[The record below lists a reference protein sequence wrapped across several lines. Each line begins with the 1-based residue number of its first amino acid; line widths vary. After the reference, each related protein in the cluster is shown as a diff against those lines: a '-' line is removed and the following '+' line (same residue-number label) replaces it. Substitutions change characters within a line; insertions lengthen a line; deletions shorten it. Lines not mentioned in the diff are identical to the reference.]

1 MGNPGLEPWP
11 CRLSGEEVND
21 PYLVLDQLFDF
32 AHLPQVRGFLWDWLR
47 LTVTGGYNRKAGFRS
62 RSSVL
67 ITYEFMEK
75 LVEAAHILHVR
86 RKVEGEGQKAV
97 PLREESLKEQ
107 VDRIV
112 KLLQPAQ
119 VYFLGEARQTIAIRD
134 VPERSPTSNFKPP
147 STAEDLPQAQ
157 QTSSGRHRLA
167 EGAANF
173 FLALM
178 PPGGR
183 SMQEYESLVENSRP
197 LLPMTVMVKSIAQV
211 NRLRKEGNPFFIKNC
226 TPDRLVYDSGSAL
239 LAEPPALDEE
249 LLQKKAR
256 SDFDRWFEK
265 AAGFLSGAKGFME
278 MGQNS
283 LAAFML
289 HQSAE
294 HALTAV
300 LLSATGYREATH
312 NLHKL
317 LQYISLYAPGV
328 AEAFS
333 FTPEE
338 HGLFRQLQKAYT
350 EARYKESYEIS
361 NEGLALL
368 FRKVSCLH
376 EAALRGKA

>member
-1 MGNPGLEPWP
+1 MSNPGLEPRP

-67 ITYEFMEK
+67 IMYEFMER
-75 LVEAAHILHVR
+75 LVEAAHILYVR
-86 RKVEGEGQKAV
+86 RKAEGERQKAV
-97 PLREESLKEQ
+97 SLGEDAVQEQ

-112 KLLQPAQ
+112 NLLQPAQ
-119 VYFLGEARQTIAIRD
+119 VYFLGRTRQAIAQGAL
-134 VPERSPTSNFKPP
+134 TSNY
-147 STAEDLPQAQ
+147 
-157 QTSSGRHRLA
+157 
-167 EGAANF
+167 
-173 FLALM
+173 FLAFM
-178 PPGGR
+178 QPSGR
-183 SMQEYESLVENSRP
+183 SMQEYESMVDNSQP
-197 LLPMTVMVKSIAQV
+197 SLPMTVMVKSIAQV
-211 NRLRKEGNPFFIKNC
+211 NRLRREGNPFFIKNC
-226 TPDRLVYDSGSAL
+226 TPGRLVYDDGSVRLEDA
-239 LAEPPALDEE
+239 PVPDEDQ
-249 LLQKKAR
+249 LQKKAAA
-256 SDFDRWFEK
+256 DFNRWFEK

-278 MGQNS
+278 MGQKS

-294 HALTAV
+294 HALSAV
-300 LLSATGYREATH
+300 LLLATGYREATH

-317 LQYISLYAPGV
+317 LQYITLYAPEV

-338 HGLFRQLQKAYT
+338 HILFRQLQKAYT

-361 NEGLALL
+361 DEGLAVLY
-368 FRKVSCLH
+368 RKVSCLH
-376 EAALRGKA
+376 EAAVEGRRCKA

>member
-1 MGNPGLEPWP
+1 MEPWP
-11 CRLSGEEVND
+11 YRLSGEEVND

-67 ITYEFMEK
+67 IMYEFMEK

-86 RKVEGEGQKAV
+86 RKAEGEGQKAV
-97 PLREESLKEQ
+97 SLGEEALQEQ
-107 VDRIV
+107 VSRIV

-119 VYFLGEARQTIAIRD
+119 VYLLGKTKQTLAVKD
-134 VPERSPTSNFKPP
+134 KPEDTPTSN
-147 STAEDLPQAQ
+147 L
-157 QTSSGRHRLA
+157 
-167 EGAANF
+167 

-183 SMQEYESLVENSRP
+183 SMQEYESMVENSQP
-197 LLPMTVMVKSIAQV
+197 ALPMMVMVKSVAQV
-211 NRLRKEGNPFFIKNC
+211 NRLRQEGNPFFIKNC
-226 TPDRLVYDSGSAL
+226 TADRLVYDSGLVQLEEAPVL
-239 LAEPPALDEE
+239 NDEQ
-249 LLQKKAR
+249 LWKKAAA
-256 SDFDRWFEK
+256 DFDRWFDK

-312 NLHKL
+312 NLQKL
-317 LQYISLYAPGV
+317 LQYATLYAPEI

-333 FTPEE
+333 FPPEE
-338 HGLFRQLQKAYT
+338 HSLFRLLQKAYT
-350 EARYKESYEIS
+350 DARYRESYEIS
-361 NEGLALL
+361 DEGLAVL
-368 FRKVSCLH
+368 FGKVNSLH
-376 EAALRGKA
+376 EVAMRVGRELGD